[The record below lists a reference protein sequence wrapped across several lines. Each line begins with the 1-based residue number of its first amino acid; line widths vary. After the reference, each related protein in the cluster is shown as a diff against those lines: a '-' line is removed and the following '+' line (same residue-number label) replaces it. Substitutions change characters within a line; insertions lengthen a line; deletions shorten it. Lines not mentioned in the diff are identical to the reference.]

1 MFLISLTLA
10 QPLKNLLLAA
20 ELGLNRNH
28 PLAGWNILMIL
39 YHDSTTS
46 GVPSTLD
53 FLARQYNGEYLDTDN
68 DEPPISDDVLR
79 KVLAVLIDT
88 AGLVEVSTRK
98 VRRHTQSGKSLIQQ
112 TALYKIT
119 SSGIEYLRMMQKVV
133 DAESTVTANTLRIT
147 EYCTLVKK
155 LTSTEVDGTTTQL
168 YNDFTNMLAAYE
180 DVMKGMHKLDE
191 DLDEL
196 ANDLAFNHG
205 SQAAVHL
212 QKMLQ
217 EKAVPAYR
225 QLLHQASYI
234 KGLDNLPDFAERVAR
249 SQQGQD
255 NLDAAAAI
263 GDTAGMLQRFNRT
276 KAYVQRQLRQMTLS
290 FASSSQAID
299 SSLDSIYLLFQTI
312 LSAIQLLSQ
321 EFEHVHNQT
330 IDIQALTD
338 KIDALLPQY
347 AELQIARSLPRHAPF
362 DRDNIEEV
370 SDLLAADA
378 LGPVTY
384 IARPKTQHVF
394 KAADNPEVAADASI
408 VVADQAALTEFSRL
422 VMRSPQQAV
431 IDHNLEF
438 TTLAARDEILRL
450 FSATN
455 YDHYESFAVFGR
467 PLRQVERLT
476 QSAPIRL
483 HYQAEDY
490 SVFLPYGFTVWFE

>member
-1 MFLISLTLA
+1 MT
-10 QPLKNLLLAA
+10 
-20 ELGLNRNH
+20 
-28 PLAGWNILMIL
+28 
-39 YHDSTTS
+39 
-46 GVPSTLD
+46 
-53 FLARQYNGEYLDTDN
+53 
-68 DEPPISDDVLR
+68 
-79 KVLAVLIDT
+79 VLIDT
-88 AGLVEVSTRK
+88 AGLIEVSTRK

-155 LTSTEVDGTTTQL
+155 LADTEISATTTQL

-205 SQAAVHL
+205 SQAASHL

-225 QLLHQASYI
+225 QLLQQAAYI
-234 KGLDNLPDFAERVAR
+234 KGLNNLPDFAERVAR

-263 GDTAGMLQRFNRT
+263 GDTAGMLQRFERT
-276 KAYVQRQLRQMTLS
+276 KAYVQRQLRQMS
-290 FASSSQAID
+290 FSFTSSSQAID

-330 IDIQALTD
+330 IDIQALTN

-347 AELQIARSLPRHAPF
+347 AELKVAQSLPSHMPF
-362 DRDNIEEV
+362 DRDDVEDM
-370 SDLLAADA
+370 SDLLAADV

-384 IARPKTQHVF
+384 IARPKTPRVF
-394 KAADNPEVAADASI
+394 TVADNPELAIDDSIIAADQ
-408 VVADQAALTEFSRL
+408 VALAEFRRL
-422 VMRSPQQAV
+422 VMRSAQQAV
-431 IDHNLEF
+431 IDHDLEF
-438 TTLAARDEILRL
+438 TTLTARDEIVHL
-450 FSATN
+450 FAATG
-455 YDHYESFAVFGR
+455 YTHYESFAAFGR
-467 PLRQVERLT
+467 PLRKAERIA
-476 QSAPIRL
+476 QSTPIRL
-483 HYQAEDY
+483 HYQDEDF